1 MAESLWRMQ
10 LARSDR
16 LQGFSYD
23 EKLASPDAFQEGVSG
38 FQGGLGIPGSGGLG
52 NNGEEAEQAVA
63 DGGASWKG
71 ASMQMSRQGLD
82 AIDREMEAQGMQ

>member
-1 MAESLWRMQ
+1 MQ

-23 EKLASPDAFQEGVSG
+23 EELASPDAFEKGVSG
-38 FQGGLGIPGSGGLG
+38 FQGGGGVPGSGGLG
-52 NNGEEAEQAVA
+52 ENGEEAGQNVD

-71 ASMQMSRQGLD
+71 GSMQMSREGVD
-82 AIDREMEAQGMQ
+82 AMDREMEAQGMQ